1 MSLIT
6 INISDTYFVQGGR
19 MKKREDVWGIVEQW
33 GGGGQE
39 IEKKNWE
46 VVEKK
51 GNA

>member
-1 MSLIT
+1 
-6 INISDTYFVQGGR
+6 
-19 MKKREDVWGIVEQW
+19 VWGIVEQW

-51 GNA
+51 GNAWEKEGTSEEERKLIDNIERSREDG